1 MRIAICDDDY
11 QTIGIMN
18 SFIMEYIFE
27 IGGEDF
33 ELNSKNYNLCIRFF
47 NNYYKILIIFFNIYT
62 IVKKI

>member
-33 ELNSKNYNLCIRFF
+33 ELNYNLCIRFF
-47 NNYYKILIIFFNIYT
+47 NNYYK
-62 IVKKI
+62 

>member
-33 ELNSKNYNLCIRFF
+33 ELNSKNYNLYIRFF
-47 NNYYKILIIFFNIYT
+47 NNYYK
-62 IVKKI
+62 